1 MSRKKR
7 IGWIFFLGAAIIFLL
22 SPPQGYAGREFEEWD
37 SLPRIEDIVF
47 SKTSVGF
54 ISQDHRYFI
63 MDRKSGVFQQV
74 HEKLFRENFSD
85 RLHPKP
91 HEKIK
96 GRDAIRASNGKEFQ
110 SESAYCG
117 EGANQPHKL
126 WLDGKVFVDVAKP
139 CDSISAVEII
149 DNQLWLGTVYMGE
162 GGEYPAHGI
171 IVQSLQS
178 PRLIKQIDTNGG
190 LTGDLVRV
198 IRIDTESDKVWVTTE
213 RGLNEVDHTFH
224 VVSTHYFYED
234 FDKVSGKP
242 TVFLS
247 SSPKSN
253 NPLAV
258 ISRVLSIRDSKAFY
272 EAVKSIPQTLQDKIT
287 LYDFFMYSMPR
298 PDFVPPEMNPL
309 IPFLIEAAQS
319 DQRYIRWLALYN
331 ICRFKDK
338 KVYDFMI
345 DMEKFNPSDYGEAKS
360 VKECLTTYAER
371 GLIEKDQVL
380 QQIKILTE
388 RMQKCLTSMRQSNSL
403 PSCVSFVVEDVKSLK
418 AMDSN
423 RGIEIL
429 NDYFRTTDGN
439 SKDAVLYET
448 LFEKLWYED
457 ELIPAAFDGIKRL
470 KGGEGAMLRG
480 CMFFDMRSKRLT
492 SRRYDARHV
501 EAIIIALEHMV
512 DPYQWMV
519 GKDPD
524 DPSKSYISVG
534 PYNRAIKTCT
544 EALKSQLANDKVKEK
559 FVREIYPHLSGNQR
573 ELADKFVLKRK
584 D

>member
-1 MSRKKR
+1 MSQKR
-7 IGWIFFLGAAIIFLL
+7 RICWLFLLGMATIFLL
-22 SPPQGYAGREFEEWD
+22 SPPGSYAGREFEEWD
-37 SLPRIEDIVF
+37 PLPQIEDIVF

-74 HEKLFRENFSD
+74 NEKLFRENFSD

-91 HEKIK
+91 HEKIR
-96 GRDAIRASNGKEFQ
+96 GRDVIRASNGREFQ
-110 SESAYCG
+110 SEGAYCD

-126 WLDGKVFVDVAKP
+126 WLDDKVFEDVVEP
-139 CDSISAVEII
+139 CISISAVEII

-162 GGEYPAHGI
+162 GGEAPAHGI
-171 IVQSLQS
+171 IIQSLQS

-198 IRIDTESDKVWVTTE
+198 IRIDTESDKVWVATE
-213 RGLNEVDHTFH
+213 LGLNEVDRKYH

-234 FDKVSGKP
+234 FDKISGKP

-272 EAVKSIPQTLQDKIT
+272 EAVKSIPQRLRDKIT
-287 LYDFFMYSMPR
+287 LYDFFMYSTPR
-298 PDFVPPEMNPL
+298 PDFVPSELNVL
-309 IPFLIEAAQS
+309 LPFFIEATQS
-319 DQRYIRWLALYN
+319 EQKDIRWLALYN

-338 KVYDFMI
+338 RVADFMI
-345 DMEKFNPSDYGEAKS
+345 DMEKSYPSDYGEAMS
-360 VKECLTTYAER
+360 VRGCLTTYTER
-371 GLIEKDQVL
+371 GLIEKNQVL
-380 QQIKILTE
+380 QWIKILTE
-388 RMQKCLTSMRQSNSL
+388 RTQKCLTSMRQSNSL
-403 PSCVSFVVEDVKSLK
+403 PSCISFVVEDAKSLK
-418 AMDSN
+418 EMDSHH
-423 RGIEIL
+423 GIEII
-429 NDYFRTTDGN
+429 NDYFRTADGN

-457 ELIPAAFDGIKRL
+457 ELVPAASDGIKRL
-470 KGGEGAMLRG
+470 KGGEGAIFRG
-480 CMFFDMRSKRLT
+480 CMFFDMRSRRLT
-492 SRRYDARHV
+492 SKRYDARHV

-519 GKDPD
+519 EKDPD

-559 FVREIYPHLSGNQR
+559 FVREIYPHLSDNQKK
-573 ELADKFVLKRK
+573 LADKFIKKK